1 MHMNDKPSQSPLVS
15 ISSHTHFL
23 IQSIYKMHSLCMSER
38 TKKEKEGWSWSTL
51 THQKYAVWDE
61 RKYSLIFTFCEASVK
76 NKTME
81 NIFDHTKEV

>member
-61 RKYSLIFTFCEASVK
+61 RKYSLIFTFWSICKEK
-76 NKTME
+76 K
-81 NIFDHTKEV
+81 IYFDHTRVV